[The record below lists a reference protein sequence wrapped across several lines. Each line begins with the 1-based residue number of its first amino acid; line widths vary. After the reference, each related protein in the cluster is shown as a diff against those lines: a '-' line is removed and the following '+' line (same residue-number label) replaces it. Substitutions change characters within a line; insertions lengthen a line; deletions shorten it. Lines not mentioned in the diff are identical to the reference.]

1 MSMVQKVKE
10 IDKMTSKYFIPFSIV
25 FFAFAFGWNYAG
37 GETIF
42 SSLMQDISIFFI
54 LINQGVI
61 ISYLTWYKWL
71 IMLDLNMND
80 QIVEIIGW
88 LGFAL
93 VSMGYYFNAKKKLYC
108 FYIWGLGNAI
118 YILYGFIISAFP
130 IIAMSVFVLGMNIYG
145 YLNWVKDS

>member
-1 MSMVQKVKE
+1 MGILLFAVLFGMTLQNSME
-10 IDKMTSKYFIPFSIV
+10 SGNYGFPIAV
-25 FFAFAFGWNYAG
+25 FFFGVGFANDMWRLSFVAAV
-37 GETIF
+37 
-42 SSLMQDISIFFI
+42 SIGLF
-54 LINQGVI
+54 VK
-61 ISYLTWYKWL
+61 YL
-71 IMLDLNMND
+71 LDLIMND

-108 FYIWGLGNAI
+108 FYIWGLGNAV

-130 IIAMSVFVLGMNIYG
+130 IMAMSVFVLGMNIYG